1 VVTEQGGGAKGEVG
15 GGGCFGAAAETG
27 DSRGRRRQ
35 GGESPNLTEF
45 WDPSSE
51 WPEEDYFCNATLPT
65 P

>member
-1 VVTEQGGGAKGEVG
+1 VREDGWRRKGGSR

-27 DSRGRRRQ
+27 DSRGRQQR
-35 GGESPNLTEF
+35 GGESPILTEF

-51 WPEEDYFCNATLPT
+51 WPEEDYFCNAPSPT